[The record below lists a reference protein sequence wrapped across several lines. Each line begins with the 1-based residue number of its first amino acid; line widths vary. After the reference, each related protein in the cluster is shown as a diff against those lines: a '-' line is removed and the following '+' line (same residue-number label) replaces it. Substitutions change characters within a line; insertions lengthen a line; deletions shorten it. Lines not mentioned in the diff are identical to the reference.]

1 MIDLHSH
8 STASDG
14 QYSPSELIEKA
25 YKRGLSVIALT
36 DHDTIKGLE
45 EAEKKAKELSIT
57 FVPGIE
63 INIHRPGSE
72 FHLLGLGI
80 NRQSNS
86 LLKLTEKLKQNRLER
101 NIQIIQKLN
110 ENGINIS
117 LEEIKKEYP
126 RESLGRPQIAE
137 FLYTHGFVKNVQ
149 QAFDKFLTRGKS
161 CFIEKK
167 GCDLSEAVTAIYES
181 QGIPVIAHP
190 LSLYL
195 SWSKLEETLK
205 NFRNQAV
212 LGLEAYHP
220 GARVVECERLEEIA
234 RRNGF
239 FVTAGSDFHGEKI
252 RRDRYLGLTCG
263 QRRIDD
269 RFYTDELLVELEK
282 RR

>member
-205 NFRNQAV
+205 NFRNQGV

-239 FVTAGSDFHGEKI
+239 FVTAGNKSLI
-252 RRDRYLGLTCG
+252 LTH
-263 QRRIDD
+263 
-269 RFYTDELLVELEK
+269 LLKLFSL
-282 RR
+282 

>member
-205 NFRNQAV
+205 NFRNQGV

-263 QRRIDD
+263 LRRIDD

>member
-72 FHLLGLGI
+72 FHLLGLGV

-205 NFRNQAV
+205 NFRNQGV

-263 QRRIDD
+263 KRRIDD